1 MTSELDQSLP
11 QERDAV
17 GNKVKQPRNT
27 ATGMLTY
34 FSAIE
39 RLCEEK
45 SISPENVDQFFR
57 VHWLRDSVGG
67 SFKRAQ
73 EMFLKYI
80 EYVETVP
87 EEARQLAIPKGIT
100 TAVDDLMSLIT
111 WYYRM
116 SYEDIQSDKVKE
128 LVSHIQALQTD
139 IGNHE
144 TRHRE
149 HEEEIVHQKSI
160 NRQLFEK
167 LEKCTLSLSDTTLKY
182 EQSRDENL
190 ALEQQRNKIQS
201 EADRLQLSCDNL
213 TSQLSERR
221 HDLASQQDYLKQL
234 VSESRTQQGEI
245 SSLRSERNTLKSTV
259 VELSNKLETAAT
271 AMATLKTEHAREL
284 DAALKSHA
292 RAESQLRELGEQC
305 ETATSEL
312 ETLKG
317 HYREARVQ
325 NETLSGQ
332 LNEKSEINKGL
343 VEGMLTLKEELFT
356 ASSLLTAEKAIS
368 ANLKETV
375 AMLSGAAT
383 PRAVKPVKNVKAGSK
398 KSDKP

>member
-11 QERDAV
+11 QERDAK
-17 GNKVKQPRNT
+17 GNKAKQPRNT

-45 SISPENVDQFFR
+45 NISPENLDQFFR
-57 VHWLRDSVGG
+57 VHWLRDAVGG

-144 TRHRE
+144 TRHRKN
-149 HEEEIVHQKSI
+149 EEEIGHLKSV
-160 NRQLFEK
+160 NRQLSEE
-167 LEKCTLSLSDTTLKY
+167 LQRCTLSLSDTTLKY

-190 ALEQQRNKIQS
+190 ELEQQRNKTQS
-201 EADRLQLSCDNL
+201 EADRLQLSNDSL

-221 HDLASQQDYLKQL
+221 QELATQQDYLKQL

-245 SSLRSERNTLKSTV
+245 SSLRSERDTLKSAA
-259 VELSNKLETAAT
+259 VELNDKLETAVS
-271 AMATLKTEHAREL
+271 AMVTLKTEHAQEL
-284 DAALKSHA
+284 DAALKNQA
-292 RAESQLRELGEQC
+292 QTESQLRDLGERC
-305 ETATSEL
+305 ETITSEL
-312 ETLKG
+312 NTLKDN
-317 HYREARVQ
+317 YRESLVQ

-332 LNEKSEINKGL
+332 LIEKSNINKDL
-343 VEGMLTLKEELFT
+343 VEGMQTLKEELLT
-356 ASSLLTAEKAIS
+356 TNSLLTAERAIS
-368 ANLKETV
+368 ASLKETV
-375 AMLSGAAT
+375 AMLSGATAT
-383 PRAVKPVKNVKAGSK
+383 RTVKPVKSVKASSK
-398 KSDKP
+398 KNDKP

>member
-11 QERDAV
+11 QERDAE
-17 GNKVKQPRNT
+17 GNKAKQPRNT

-45 SISPENVDQFFR
+45 KISPENLDQFFR
-57 VHWLRDSVGG
+57 VHWLRDAVGG

-100 TAVDDLMSLIT
+100 TAVDDLMSLIN

-128 LVSHIQALQTD
+128 LASHIQALQTD

-144 TRHRE
+144 TRHRTN
-149 HEEEIVHQKSI
+149 EEEIGHLKNI
-160 NRQLFEK
+160 NRQLSEE
-167 LEKCTLSLSDTTLKY
+167 LERCTLSLSDTTLKY

-190 ALEQQRNKIQS
+190 ELEQQRNKTQS
-201 EADRLQLSCDNL
+201 EADRLKLSNDSL
-213 TSQLSERR
+213 TSQLKERR
-221 HDLASQQDYLKQL
+221 EELATQQDYLKQL

-245 SSLRSERNTLKSTV
+245 SSLRSERDTLNSAV
-259 VELSNKLETAAT
+259 AELNDKLEAAAT
-271 AMATLKTEHAREL
+271 VITTMKTEHAREL
-284 DAALKSHA
+284 DSALKSLA
-292 RAESQLRELGEQC
+292 QAESQLRDLGEQC
-305 ETATSEL
+305 ETATTEL
-312 ETLKG
+312 DTLKG
-317 HYREARVQ
+317 NYREVLVQ
-325 NETLSGQ
+325 NESLSGQ
-332 LNEKSEINKGL
+332 LNEKSEINKDL
-343 VEGMLTLKEELFT
+343 VEGMQTLKEELLT
-356 ASSLLTAEKAIS
+356 TNSLLTAEKAIS
-368 ANLKETV
+368 SSLKETV

-383 PRAVKPVKNVKAGSK
+383 PRAVKPVKSVKAGSK
-398 KSDKP
+398 KNDKP